1 MPTAT
6 EEISPVPAPAVAT
19 AVLLLVQVPAPGVEA
34 NVTVLPIQ
42 SALVVGVNAV
52 GVAFTVIW

>member
-6 EEISPVPAPAVAT
+6 DEIRPVPAPAVAT
-19 AVLLLVQVPAPGVEA
+19 PVLLLAHVPPPGVEP